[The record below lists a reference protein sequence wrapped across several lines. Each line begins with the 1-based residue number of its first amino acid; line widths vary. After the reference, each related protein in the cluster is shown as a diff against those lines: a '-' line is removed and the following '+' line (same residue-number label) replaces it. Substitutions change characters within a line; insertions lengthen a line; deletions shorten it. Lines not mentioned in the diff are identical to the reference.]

1 MLYLGMAVLAALA
14 FTIGGVF
21 TKLSQGFT
29 QPLPSLVV
37 LALFAIGAAL
47 TALAI
52 HVRGELGPAYLIVLG
67 LEAVLAFVFG
77 ATLFG
82 EHPNLGRVLGLALL
96 VSGMVLLE
104 GRASSSQDAER
115 PQGAIGSRAVV
126 P

>member
-1 MLYLGMAVLAALA
+1 M
-14 FTIGGVF
+14 
-21 TKLSQGFT
+21 
-29 QPLPSLVV
+29 

-82 EHPNLGRVLGLALL
+82 EHPNLGRILGLALL

-104 GRASSSQDAER
+104 GCASSSQDSER
-115 PQGAIGSRAVV
+115 PQGAIGSRTVV